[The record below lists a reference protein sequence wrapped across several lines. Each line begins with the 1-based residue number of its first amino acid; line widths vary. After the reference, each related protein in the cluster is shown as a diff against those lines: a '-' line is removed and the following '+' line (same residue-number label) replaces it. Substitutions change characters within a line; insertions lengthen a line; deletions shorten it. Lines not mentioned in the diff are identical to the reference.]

1 LKTLPT
7 EKRATDARIRL
18 NGVPEGFWIRP
29 KGSDLDV
36 VLQIFSARDYDLSW
50 CMPYKVYIKELCD
63 QILHDG
69 NVPLIIDAGAN
80 IGASTLWF
88 AQNFPSSLSD
98 LSKNR
103 DFLEYYVPHSLGTIV
118 ELRSARYSF

>member
-1 LKTLPT
+1 MRLGVAATTKIYFLKTLPT

-80 IGASTLWF
+80 LTAS
-88 AQNFPSSLSD
+88 APHSQRRPSSRQRNTS
-98 LSKNR
+98 R
-103 DFLEYYVPHSLGTIV
+103 VLEPMY
-118 ELRSARYSF
+118 SAMAMA

>member
-1 LKTLPT
+1 
-7 EKRATDARIRL
+7 
-18 NGVPEGFWIRP
+18 
-29 KGSDLDV
+29 LDV

-118 ELRSARYSF
+118 ELRSARYLS